1 LSWYACPLYGLD
13 SWQISPHTLP
23 ALIGIINLS
32 STVPSI
38 ARAIEAVV
46 KISLPLDVD
55 IIELSDLSALL
66 PICAPMF

>member
-1 LSWYACPLYGLD
+1 
-13 SWQISPHTLP
+13 
-23 ALIGIINLS
+23 
-32 STVPSI
+32 
-38 ARAIEAVV
+38 V